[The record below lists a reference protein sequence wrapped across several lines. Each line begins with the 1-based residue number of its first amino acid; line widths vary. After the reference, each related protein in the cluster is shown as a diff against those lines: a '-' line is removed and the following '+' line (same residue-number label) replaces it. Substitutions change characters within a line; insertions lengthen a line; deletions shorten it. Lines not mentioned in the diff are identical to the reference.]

1 MALYFISSLRDGSF
15 ANTFQGACCL
25 LTVMGSFL
33 SQHARACAVH
43 PGLLWSRVEPTDT
56 HIVHGTILAEDDIC
70 FPSLIGNGF
79 LPLSPCSGF
88 DPPLSI
94 SEAILPTLTSCLPL
108 TLGEP

>member
-25 LTVMGSFL
+25 LTVTGSPL
-33 SQHARACAVH
+33 SQHAPACAVH
-43 PGLLWSRVEPTDT
+43 PGLLWSRAEPNDA
-56 HIVHGTILAEDDIC
+56 HIVHGTILAEDEVC

-88 DPPLSI
+88 DPPVSI

-108 TLGEP
+108 ALGEP